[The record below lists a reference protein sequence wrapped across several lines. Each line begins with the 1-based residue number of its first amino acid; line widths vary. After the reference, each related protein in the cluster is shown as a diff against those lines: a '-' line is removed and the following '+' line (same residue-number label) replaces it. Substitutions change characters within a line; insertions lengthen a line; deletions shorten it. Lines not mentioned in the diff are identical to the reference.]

1 MKTIEQTNK
10 PRNAR
15 KVRANQYGNLIA
27 YMGRYRVFDF
37 GLDEM
42 SAKEWVALG
51 CYCTFAS
58 HTGWRSITTDGCSID
73 CPEPPDVTIEKL
85 DSIRHARF
93 LIQ

>member
-10 PRNAR
+10 PRNTR
-15 KVRANQYGNLIA
+15 KVRFNRYGNVIA

-42 SAKEWVALG
+42 SAKEWVVFG
-51 CYCTFAS
+51 CYCTPAGS
-58 HTGWRSITTDGCSID
+58 WRSITTDGCSID

-85 DSIRHARF
+85 DTIRHARF

>member
-1 MKTIEQTNK
+1 METFEQTNK
-10 PRNAR
+10 PR

-51 CYCTFAS
+51 CYITTDGS
-58 HTGWRSITTDGCSID
+58 WRYITTDGCSID
-73 CPEPPDVTIEKL
+73 CTEPPQVTIEKL
-85 DSIRHARF
+85 NTIRHDRF